1 MARGCFVL
9 LAGPDGSGKTTIGDA
24 LDSLATADG
33 VRLHR
38 AHYRPGVVGGRP
50 AGSNVTVTPHA
61 QRPRGYLPSLVK
73 ILLVAVDMSVGYLLV
88 WRPARRQ
95 GVLLVER
102 GWWDMAVD
110 PVRYRLDARIVPV
123 IRWLGRLLPRPDL
136 MVLLGGDADAI
147 DARKQEIG
155 ADEIHRQLAS
165 WEGYS
170 SRAARRVLR
179 LDTVTADRR
188 SVAATIMHAVAPPTL
203 SDARRVPFTPD
214 RLAMTAAGAARP
226 AGRLY
231 EPFHPVRRV
240 LKPIGVAAAGYG
252 LAPRATEPFE
262 VRELCAA
269 LDIACAGY
277 AVLRSSYPGRWLV
290 GVCSGGR
297 MTTVIK
303 VATEPD
309 RPLQKEI
316 ATLLRLQLAPP
327 RSFDVPVVRWSGTWR
342 DNVVLAV
349 EAFGRTQLVTQVED
363 VVSLCDAMV
372 NGEQGMRP
380 VVHGDLAPWNVRL
393 RGGRPVVLDWEA
405 AYPGR
410 APLRDLAHFVI
421 SSGALLTSYTP
432 AEAFDLLCADGSPG
446 ARHLRAVG
454 EAPEAAPDFLR
465 RYLRTAPITSDRI
478 AEFRTGLEQV
488 LAGGSAR

>member
-24 LDSLATADG
+24 LESLATADG
-33 VRLHR
+33 IRLHR
-38 AHYRPGVVGGRP
+38 AHYRPGVVGARP

-61 QRPRGYLPSLVK
+61 QHPRGYLPSLLK
-73 ILLVAVDMSVGYLLV
+73 ILLVALDMAVGYLVV
-88 WRPARRQ
+88 WREARRR
-95 GVLLVER
+95 GLLLVER

-110 PVRYRLDARIVPV
+110 PVRYRLDARTVPV
-123 IRWLGRLLPRPDL
+123 IRWVGRWLPRPDL
-136 MVLLGGDADAI
+136 IVVLGGDADAI
-147 DARKQEIG
+147 DSRKQEIG
-155 ADEIHRQLAS
+155 ASEVHRQLDC
-165 WEGYS
+165 WERYAFG
-170 SRAARRVLR
+170 AARRVLR
-179 LDTVTADRR
+179 IDTVAADRR
-188 SVAATIMHAVAPPTL
+188 SVAAAIMRAATVPDA
-203 SDARRVPFTPD
+203 SGARRVPFTPK
-214 RLAMTAAGAARP
+214 RLSMTAAGAARP

-240 LKPIGVAAAGYG
+240 LKPVGVAAAVHGV
-252 LAPRATEPFE
+252 APRAPEPFD
-262 VRELCAA
+262 VRDLCA
-269 LDIACAGY
+269 DIGIACGGY
-277 AVLRSSYPGRWLV
+277 VTLRSSYPGRWLI

-316 ATLLRLQLAPP
+316 ATLLQLKLAPP
-327 RSFDVPVVRWSGTWR
+327 RTFDVPVVRWSGTWGE
-342 DNVVLAV
+342 NVVLAV
-349 EAFGRTQLVTQVED
+349 EAFGPAQVVTHVED

-372 NGEQGMRP
+372 NGERGMRP

-393 RGGRPVVLDWEA
+393 RGGRPVVLDWES

-421 SSGALLTSYTP
+421 SSGALLSSHTP
-432 AEAFDLLCADGSPG
+432 VEAFDLLCADGSPG

-478 AEFRTGLEQV
+478 AQFRAGVEQV
-488 LAGGSAR
+488 LAAGSRR